1 MRNVLRH
8 HKTSEELSLEQ
19 SWRPTQQE
27 VDGAKLAPD
36 TAQANTMRGK
46 AAKCQGPRTTDCEP
60 NVCISLY
67 ICIYIYI
74 YIHIYIELRKASG
87 NAYIQRPTQN
97 QDS

>member
-1 MRNVLRH
+1 MQRLLMPMRNVLRH

-46 AAKCQGPRTTDCEP
+46 AAKYQGPRTTDCEP
-60 NVCISLY
+60 NVY
-67 ICIYIYI
+67 I
-74 YIHIYIELRKASG
+74 
-87 NAYIQRPTQN
+87 
-97 QDS
+97 

>member
-1 MRNVLRH
+1 MPMRNVLRQ

-36 TAQANTMRGK
+36 TAQAKTMRGE

-60 NVCISLY
+60 NVY
-67 ICIYIYI
+67 TYIYI
-74 YIHIYIELRKASG
+74 Y
-87 NAYIQRPTQN
+87 T
-97 QDS
+97 

>member
-60 NVCISLY
+60 NVY
-67 ICIYIYI
+67 IYIYI
-74 YIHIYIELRKASG
+74 YIHIELRKANG
-87 NAYIQRPTQN
+87 NAYIQRPTHN